1 MGKLLFWGL
10 IGSAFFSSSFVLYEL
25 MSVQGGHW
33 FWSASLRC
41 LFMFLLLT
49 VMIVIQQK
57 FNLKKLK
64 QLFQLFWQYWQF
76 WCITGGIGLGTYG
89 LLAFSAD
96 YVAGWVVAST
106 YLFTVVAS
114 LFVLSFFGQSFN
126 KKVIVFSVM
135 VFVGVVLANVGEGL
149 RQQTST
155 ISSVSWQQMLI
166 FGALP
171 AFVGSFCFPIGN
183 QLIWQ
188 AGQNK
193 NSQKST
199 TLKDRLLSSLPHINS
214 SLLSNPL
221 HKVWLMS
228 LGSLPMWLI
237 LTLFIHPP
245 TPSFA
250 QIQISFLVALLAGVL
265 GTSAF
270 LYARS
275 LAKQPQEIAGVDA
288 TQGSEII
295 FALVGGMLL
304 LNTSMPTP
312 ISIVGI
318 ILVIMGLVLFA
329 KHS

>member
-10 IGSAFFSSSFVLYEL
+10 VGSAFFSSSFVLYEL

-33 FWSASLRC
+33 FWSASFRC

-49 VMIVIQQK
+49 VIIFIQNKGNPQ
-57 FNLKKLK
+57 NLMKLY
-64 QLFQLFWQYWQF
+64 QLFRQFWQF
-76 WCITGGIGLGTYG
+76 WCLTGGIGFGTYG

-96 YVAGWVVAST
+96 YASGWVIAST
-106 YLFTVVAS
+106 FLFTVVAS

-126 KKVIVFSVM
+126 KKVIFFSVM
-135 VFVGVVLANVGEGL
+135 VFLGVILANLGEGL
-149 RQQTST
+149 HQQTT
-155 ISSVSWQQMLI
+155 IHTMNFQTMLI
-166 FGALP
+166 FGAVP
-171 AFVGSFCFPIGN
+171 AFIASFCFPIGN

-188 AGQNK
+188 AGQEK
-193 NSQKST
+193 NQQKQSK
-199 TLKDRLLSSLPHINS
+199 LFSKLPYISSP
-214 SLLSNPL
+214 LLSNPL

-237 LTLFIHPP
+237 LTFIIRPP
-245 TPSFA
+245 PPSLS
-250 QIQISFLVALLAGVL
+250 QINISFMVALLAGVL

-275 LAKQPQEIAGVDA
+275 LAKTPQQIAGVDA

-295 FALVGGMLL
+295 FSLIGGMVL
-304 LNTSMPTP
+304 LNTPMPTLM
-312 ISIVGI
+312 SIIGI
-318 ILVIMGLVLFA
+318 VLVILGLVLFA